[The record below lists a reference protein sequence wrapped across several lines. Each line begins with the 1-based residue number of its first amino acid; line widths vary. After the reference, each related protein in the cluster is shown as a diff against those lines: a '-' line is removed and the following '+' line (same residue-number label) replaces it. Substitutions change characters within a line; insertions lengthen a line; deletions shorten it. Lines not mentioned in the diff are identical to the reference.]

1 MPPQMTSELD
11 LASQIL
17 VIVGQK
23 PDARLPSFTSD
34 ELFRQATRKQLL
46 DCAQTLGLTG
56 VSKLVK
62 EELAGRVKVAF
73 DGLRAAIARSESTRR
88 ADGEQGG
95 EDDGSVPLNDE
106 DGSSTLPQKF
116 DLGPRATAEPMPD
129 NIPWGYEQNRVTAI
143 PVDPE
148 RLYVYWEVTDDALT
162 AARKALGS
170 GGEGA
175 WLNLR
180 VYDITGRL
188 FDGTNAHSYFDHRI
202 ERHDRQWFF
211 AINKP
216 TSSTCVEVGLKSDE
230 GFFVR
235 TARSGRVEFPRREPA
250 PGGAVE
256 WLTVRAS
263 GEMHPFYPQ
272 PAGPGGGG
280 QAAYG
285 GGGGAPGG
293 GGEPGRG
300 GGGENW
306 GDWTPAFEGG
316 QEHAGHRVFGR
327 RWEWQEATGA
337 AWTGELSRTEWIG
350 PLLRTEWES
359 GPFTYPIEVPSTV
372 EVRDGGEMS
381 VRTEHGRV
389 HIVYG
394 PWQVVIRGIGARAQR
409 RVLGTWE
416 YRRQIALT
424 GGTEK
429 YGSVSGTIAPGSSEW
444 MAMGA
449 SERAWLGSSEIL
461 ARGASELWLIGA
473 SETRLGGSSELMYA
487 GASERRMRG
496 SSELMYAGASER
508 MMRGASERI
517 SAGASEQMYAGASER
532 MAGGAS
538 ERMMGASEKMLG
550 GSEGRLGIPSSS
562 SPYPV
567 PAYPAP
573 AGGHTEDR
581 GRG

>member
-23 PDARLPSFTSD
+23 PDARLPSFTSE

-73 DGLRAAIARSESTRR
+73 DGLRAAIARSESAREAR
-88 ADGEQGG
+88 SEP
-95 EDDGSVPLNDE
+95 SVPNNDD

-116 DLGPRATAEPMPD
+116 DLGPQTATEPTPD
-129 NIPWGYEQNRVTAI
+129 NIPWGYGQNRVTAMV
-143 PVDPE
+143 VDPE
-148 RLYVYWEVTDDALT
+148 RLFVYWEVTDDALA
-162 AARKALGS
+162 AARKGLGR
-170 GGEGA
+170 GADAA

-211 AINKP
+211 AVNKP
-216 TSSTCVEVGLKSDE
+216 TSSACVEVGLKSDE

-235 TARSGRVEFPRREPA
+235 IVRSGRVEFPRREPA
-250 PGGAVE
+250 SGGAGE
-256 WLTVRAS
+256 WLTVRAT
-263 GEMHPFYPQ
+263 GEVHPYYPQ
-272 PAGPGGGG
+272 PAGPAGGEANHGGG
-280 QAAYG
+280 AAG
-285 GGGGAPGG
+285 GGGGGGPGG
-293 GGEPGRG
+293 GGSQT
-300 GGGENW
+300 W
-306 GDWTPAFEGG
+306 GDWAPTFEGG
-316 QEHAGHRVFGR
+316 QEHAGHRLFGR
-327 RWEWQEATGA
+327 RWEWQEATGM
-337 AWTGELSRTEWIG
+337 AWTGELTRTEWIG
-350 PLLRTEWES
+350 PLQRTEWES

-429 YGSVSGTIAPGSSEW
+429 YGAVSGNIAPGSSEW

-461 ARGASELWLIGA
+461 ARGASELWLMGA
-473 SETRLGGSSELMYA
+473 SETRLGGASERMYAGASERRLRGASELMYA
-487 GASERRMRG
+487 GASER
-496 SSELMYAGASER
+496 LL
-508 MMRGASERI
+508 RGASERI
-517 SAGASEQMYAGASER
+517 TGGASERIQMGASER
-532 MAGGAS
+532 MSGGAS
-538 ERMMGASEKMLG
+538 ERMLGASERRLG
-550 GSEGRLGIPSSS
+550 ASEGRLGVPSAS
-562 SPYPV
+562 SPYPL
-567 PAYPAP
+567 PGYPAAPSGDP
-573 AGGHTEDR
+573 AADRSTREGG
-581 GRG
+581 

>member
-1 MPPQMTSELD
+1 MPPQMTSDLD

-34 ELFRQATRKQLL
+34 ELFTQATRKQLL

-73 DGLRAAIARSESTRR
+73 DGLRAAIAR
-88 ADGEQGG
+88 GERKD
-95 EDDGSVPLNDE
+95 EDLPSVLGNDD

-116 DLGPRATAEPMPD
+116 DLGPQTQTEPMPD
-129 NIPWGYEQNRVTAI
+129 NIPWGYNQNRVTAMV
-143 PVDPE
+143 VDPE
-148 RLYVYWEVTDDALT
+148 RLYVYWEVTDDALVT
-162 AARKALGS
+162 ARKALGK
-170 GGEGA
+170 GGDSA

-188 FDGTNAHSYFDHRI
+188 FDGTNAHSYFDHRL

-216 TSSTCVEVGLKSDE
+216 TSSACVEIGLKSDE

-235 TARSGRVEFPRREPA
+235 IVRSGRVEFPRREPA

-256 WLTVRAS
+256 FLTVRTT
-263 GEMHPFYPQ
+263 GEMHPYYPQ
-272 PAGPGGGG
+272 FAPGTGGGE
-280 QAAYG
+280 AAQ
-285 GGGGAPGG
+285 GGGAPGG
-293 GGEPGRG
+293 GGPGG
-300 GGGENW
+300 GGGESQRGAW
-306 GDWTPAFEGG
+306 APTFEGA

-327 RWEWQEATGA
+327 RWEWQEGAGA
-337 AWTGELSRTEWIG
+337 AWTGELTRTEWIG
-350 PLLRTEWES
+350 PLERTEWES

-429 YGSVSGTIAPGSSEW
+429 YGAVTGPVAPGSSEW

-449 SERAWLGSSEIL
+449 SERSWLGSSELL
-461 ARGASELWLIGA
+461 ARGASELWLVGA
-473 SETRLGGSSELMYA
+473 SETRLGGASELMYA

-496 SSELMYAGASER
+496 ASELMYAGASER
-508 MMRGASERI
+508 LMRGASERLTGGA
-517 SAGASEQMYAGASER
+517 SEQMYAGASERRAGGASEQMYAGASER
-532 MAGGAS
+532 MAGA
-538 ERMMGASEKMLG
+538 
-550 GSEGRLGIPSSS
+550 SEGRLGVPSPSS
-562 SPYPV
+562 
-567 PAYPAP
+567 AYPLPTYPKKPDDGA
-573 AGGHTEDR
+573 HER

>member
-34 ELFRQATRKQLL
+34 ELFSQATRKQLL

-73 DGLRAAIARSESTRR
+73 DGLRAAIARLGQNAS
-88 ADGEQGG
+88 
-95 EDDGSVPLNDE
+95 SVPRNDD

-116 DLGPRATAEPMPD
+116 DLGPQAETQAMPE
-129 NIPWGYEQNRVTAI
+129 NIPWGYGQNRVTAI
-143 PVDPE
+143 VVDPE
-148 RLYVYWEVTDDALT
+148 RLYVYWEITDDAMA
-162 AARKALGS
+162 AARKGLGG
-170 GGEGA
+170 GGEAA

-188 FDGTNAHSYFDHRI
+188 FDGTNAHSYFDHRL

-216 TSSTCVEVGLKSDE
+216 TSSACVEVGLKSDE
-230 GFFVR
+230 GYFVR
-235 TARSGRVEFPRREPA
+235 IARSGRIEFPRREPG

-263 GEMHPFYPQ
+263 GEMHPYYPQ
-272 PAGPGGGG
+272 PAGPGGSE
-280 QAAYG
+280 ATY
-285 GGGGAPGG
+285 GGGAPAGG
-293 GGEPGRG
+293 GGEPAG
-300 GGGENW
+300 GGGSSEGW

-316 QEHAGHRVFGR
+316 QQHTGHRVFGR
-327 RWEWQEATGA
+327 RWEWHEASGT
-337 AWTGELSRTEWIG
+337 AWAGDLTRTEWIG
-350 PLLRTEWES
+350 PLMRTEWES

-394 PWQVVIRGIGARAQR
+394 PWQVVIRGLGARAQR

-416 YRRQIALT
+416 YRRQVAVS

-429 YGSVSGTIAPGSSEW
+429 YGAVTGSVAPGSSEW

-461 ARGASELWLIGA
+461 ARGASELWLMGA
-473 SETRLGGSSELMYA
+473 SETRLGGASELMYA

-517 SAGASEQMYAGASER
+517 TGGASEQMYAGASER
-532 MAGGAS
+532 MSGGAS
-538 ERMMGASEKMLG
+538 ERMMGASERMG
-550 GSEGRLGIPSSS
+550 GASEARLGVPSPS
-562 SPYPV
+562 SPYPE
-567 PAYPAP
+567 PTYPGTPGDRA
-573 AGGHTEDR
+573 EDR